1 MTNAMAFRKVIAI
14 LFCFSA
20 LLAIAG
26 CAAKGKPEDKIFHY
40 VLEYPKPKAEPA
52 GPFAEALKV
61 RRFSAAPAYNTSR
74 MIFRESPFR
83 REEYVFHRWRVNPA
97 DMVTDFLARDL
108 RASGLFSAVFSGD
121 ASPDTDIVLSGSVD
135 EFLESDDAKVW
146 TAILAITVT
155 LLDESEADI
164 SRRVILQKGYRA
176 EAVLA
181 EKDPRE
187 LASAMSK
194 AMAEVS
200 ASVISEVGAVLKKT
214 AEGGAARR

>member
-1 MTNAMAFRKVIAI
+1 MKKLGANRLFLSI
-14 LFCFSA
+14 LFC
-20 LLAIAG
+20 LAAISTVAG
-26 CAAKGKPEDKIFHY
+26 CAAGGKPQDKIFQY
-40 VLEYPKPKAEPA
+40 VLEYPQPKKEAS

-61 RRFSAAPAYNTSR
+61 KRFSAAPAYNTTR

-83 REEYVFHRWRVNPA
+83 REEYVFHKWRVNPA

-121 ASPDTDIVLSGSVD
+121 ASPDADLVLSGSVD
-135 EFLESDDAKVW
+135 EFLESDDDKVW
-146 TAILAITVT
+146 RAVLAITVT

-164 SRRVILQKGYRA
+164 SRRVIMQRGYGA

-194 AMAEVS
+194 AMAQVS
-200 ASVISEVGAVLKKT
+200 ASVISEIRAILKKR